1 MFGKVHKSM
10 PFGKYDIGVW
20 RTKFW

>member
-10 PFGKYDIGVW
+10 PFGKYDIGVR